1 VYREKYQKVPVLNNT
16 GVQNFLQFMDH
27 LQILG
32 ARKVA
37 WSKSLTEDPQ
47 FFIHKARNVAV
58 MMKILDATTQKYIHL
73 GDKECGL
80 DNVTLLN
87 KNARVSEKHANHL
100 NLIICSKLPTFT
112 KTF

>member
-1 VYREKYQKVPVLNNT
+1 
-16 GVQNFLQFMDH
+16 
-27 LQILG
+27 
-32 ARKVA
+32 
-37 WSKSLTEDPQ
+37 
-47 FFIHKARNVAV
+47 